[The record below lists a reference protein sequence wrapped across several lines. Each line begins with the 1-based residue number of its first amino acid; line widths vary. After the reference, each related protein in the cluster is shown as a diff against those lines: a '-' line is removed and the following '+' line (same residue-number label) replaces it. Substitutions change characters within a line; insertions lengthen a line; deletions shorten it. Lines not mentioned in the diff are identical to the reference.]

1 MNTHSLSGGNWIG
14 LQECSHSMGAFLR
27 SYTPVMPFQGGG
39 GGFLS
44 ITLKKNFTIFCILF
58 QGQRNWFPVSHFSD
72 PVCQD
77 IASPDNYTGKA
88 HGRPEI
94 QHLVFR
100 RKIGEENWETS
111 SGWVAQSGAE
121 HSSISFHWGALRRS
135 HRSARGILL
144 GTLVN
149 SQRERN
155 LGA

>member
-1 MNTHSLSGGNWIG
+1 MNTHSLSGGNWTS

-44 ITLKKNFTIFCILF
+44 ITLKKNFTIYCILF
-58 QGQRNWFPVSHFSD
+58 QGQGNWFPVPHFSD
-72 PVCQD
+72 PACQD
-77 IASPDNYTGKA
+77 IASPDDYTGKA

-111 SGWVAQSGAE
+111 SGWQSRRQSTAQFHFTGEPCAE
-121 HSSISFHWGALRRS
+121 VIDQQEGYYWG
-135 HRSARGILL
+135 H
-144 GTLVN
+144 
-149 SQRERN
+149 E
-155 LGA
+155 